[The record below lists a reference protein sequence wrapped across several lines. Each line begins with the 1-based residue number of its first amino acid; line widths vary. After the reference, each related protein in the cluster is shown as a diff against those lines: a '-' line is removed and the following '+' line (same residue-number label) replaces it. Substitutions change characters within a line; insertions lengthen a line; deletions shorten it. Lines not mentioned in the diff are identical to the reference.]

1 MHASIPEPPAPKVQ
15 SLKPGEWT
23 IIIAHESC
31 EVVGPKYAN
40 RPSEERMRYAFI
52 TALSSGAAAGEVVI
66 ADMES
71 FLHRVITQDQ
81 GPYERQGSAQLL
93 ERLD

>member
-1 MHASIPEPPAPKVQ
+1 MSRVRWWAPNMRIV
-15 SLKPGEWT
+15 LVRRE
-23 IIIAHESC
+23 
-31 EVVGPKYAN
+31 
-40 RPSEERMRYAFI
+40 MRYAFI